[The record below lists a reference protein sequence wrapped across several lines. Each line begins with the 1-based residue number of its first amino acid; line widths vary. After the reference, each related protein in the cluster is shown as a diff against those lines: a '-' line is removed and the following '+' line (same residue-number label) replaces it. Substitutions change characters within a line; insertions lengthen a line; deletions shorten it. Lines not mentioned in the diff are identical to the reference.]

1 MLHEASE
8 EFSRVVDCLPGSN
21 HFGMSGCLN
30 LSPELASFTELVHA
44 LYGRVDYLLNCEDV
58 AVESRG

>member
-1 MLHEASE
+1 
-8 EFSRVVDCLPGSN
+8 
-21 HFGMSGCLN
+21 MSGCLN